1 MSLIALKKRSQA
13 DNDPQDKKLIKSV
26 LDIINPSVNQAENKT
41 DSARQPHKSDP
52 PQDTS
57 KIVLHIDDD
66 EDDRELV
73 EYAIKKIDPSF
84 ILHEAISGEDGIA
97 WLNKAK
103 LSGNLPCLI
112 ILDLNMPGM
121 GGLNT
126 YNEIKKDN
134 ALKNIPTVLFTTSA
148 AFYGTQNKEGLP
160 IYIKPESSK
169 EFIATVRKIL
179 TLC

>member
-1 MSLIALKKRSQA
+1 MSLIALKKRAQS

-26 LDIINPSVNQAENKT
+26 LDIINPQKAKNKT
-41 DSARQPHKSDP
+41 DSGKESTKGDLPEA
-52 PQDTS
+52 TS
-57 KIVLHIDDD
+57 KIILHIDDD

-73 EYAIKKIDPSF
+73 EYAIKKIDPSY

-97 WLNKAK
+97 YLNRAK

-112 ILDLNMPGM
+112 ILDLNMPGI

-126 YNEIKKDN
+126 YNQIKKDD
-134 ALKNIPTVLFTTSA
+134 ALKSIPTVLFTTSA
-148 AFYGTQNKEGLP
+148 AFYGTQNKEQLP

-169 EFIATVRKIL
+169 EFIATIRNIL